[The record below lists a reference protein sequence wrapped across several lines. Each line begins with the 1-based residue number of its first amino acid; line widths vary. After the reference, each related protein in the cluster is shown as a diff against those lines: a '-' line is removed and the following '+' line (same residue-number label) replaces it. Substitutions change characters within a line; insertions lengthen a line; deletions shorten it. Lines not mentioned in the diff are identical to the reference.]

1 MQSGVAVQSG
11 SGGDAMSPPASAGG
25 GSCRSRLVL
34 AQDLRFVP
42 AAPAL
47 DGGLL
52 YRRSTGLVVR
62 IGSLEWDVLRRF
74 DGGAETEHV
83 RKCMEHESGVRFTAQ
98 ELELFARRAC
108 AVGLL
113 ECPGTSIVRR
123 PRRRGLSWS
132 IPLWNPER
140 VFAWCAARASLLFHP
155 LALTVGVLTIIVA
168 VLTLVEAAPG
178 SAPFP
183 VPTQPQLVI
192 FVILFNIV
200 SIVHECGHG
209 LALHRYGGS
218 VREIGI
224 RFVLGWPCWYCDITE
239 SYLLPHLKQRVAVI
253 VAGPFVQAVVCA
265 AAVLAA
271 RGGDPHVVA
280 VRSAAALLG
289 LLTVL
294 NFFPLVR
301 SDGYYLLTE
310 LAGMPNL
317 RTDAW
322 RWLASSAA
330 RQRMFITMPK
340 ARRLAIIAY
349 ALASLGFLALVL
361 DHAVILIARLFV
373 AGDHLSIRTVTAALS
388 VIMIFTTLLKGRSST
403 P

>member
-1 MQSGVAVQSG
+1 VQSG

-25 GSCRSRLVL
+25 GACRSRLVL

-42 AAPAL
+42 SAPAL
-47 DGGLL
+47 EGGLL

-74 DGGAETEHV
+74 DGAGTEHV
-83 RKCMEHESGVRFTAQ
+83 QQSMEQESGVRFTAE
-98 ELELFARRAC
+98 ELEIFAQRAC
-108 AVGLL
+108 EMGLL
-113 ECPGTSIVRR
+113 EYPGTSIVRH

-132 IPLWNPER
+132 VPLWNPER
-140 VFAWCAARASLLFHP
+140 VFAWCAARASFLFHP
-155 LALTVGVLTIIVA
+155 LALGAGVLTIIFAAVA
-168 VLTLVEAAPG
+168 LREAAPQ
-178 SAPFP
+178 SAFP
-183 VPTQPQLVI
+183 TPTHSQLAI
-192 FVILFNIV
+192 FLMLLNIV

-239 SYLLPHLKQRVAVI
+239 SYLLPRLKQRVAVI
-253 VAGPFVQAVVCA
+253 VAGPFLQAVVCA
-265 AAVLAA
+265 VTVLAA
-271 RGGDPHVVA
+271 RGGDSRVVA

-289 LLTVL
+289 VLTVV

-330 RQRMFITMPK
+330 RQRMHITMPK
-340 ARRLAIIAY
+340 ARRLAITAY
-349 ALASLGFLALVL
+349 AVASLGFFALLL
-361 DHAVILIARLFV
+361 DHAVMLIARMFV

-388 VIMIFTTLLKGRSST
+388 VIMIVTTLLKRRSST

>member
-11 SGGDAMSPPASAGG
+11 SGGDAMSPPASPGG
-25 GSCRSRLVL
+25 GSCGTRLVL

-42 AAPAL
+42 SAPAL

-52 YRRSTGLVVR
+52 YRQSTGLVVR

-74 DGGAETEHV
+74 DGAGTEHIQE
-83 RKCMEHESGVRFTAQ
+83 RMEQESGVRFSAE
-98 ELELFARRAC
+98 ELEVFAQRARKM
-108 AVGLL
+108 GLL
-113 ECPGTSIVRR
+113 EYPGTSIVRR
-123 PRRRGLSWS
+123 PRRRGLGWS
-132 IPLWNPER
+132 VPLGNPER
-140 VFAWCAARASLLFHP
+140 VFAWCAARVSFLFHP
-155 LALTVGVLTIIVA
+155 LALGAGVLTIMVA
-168 VLTLVEAAPG
+168 GLALVEAAPA
-178 SAPFP
+178 SALPT
-183 VPTQPQLVI
+183 PTQSQLAI
-192 FVILFNIV
+192 FVILLNIV

-265 AAVLAA
+265 VAVLAA
-271 RGGDPHVVA
+271 RGDDDHVVA

-289 LLTVL
+289 VLTVV

-317 RTDAW
+317 RSDAW

-330 RQRMFITMPK
+330 RQRMRITMPK
-340 ARRLAIIAY
+340 ARRLAITAY
-349 ALASLGFLALVL
+349 AVASVGFLALLL
-361 DHAVILIARLFV
+361 DHAVILIARMFI
-373 AGDHLSIRTVTAALS
+373 AGNHLSVRTVTAALS
-388 VIMIFTTLLKGRSST
+388 VIMMLTTLLKSRSST

>member
-74 DGGAETEHV
+74 DGAETEHV

-98 ELELFARRAC
+98 ELDIFARRAC

-155 LALTVGVLTIIVA
+155 LALAVGVLTIIVA
-168 VLTLVEAAPG
+168 VLSLVEAAPR

-253 VAGPFVQAVVCA
+253 VAGPFLQAVVCA

-271 RGGDPHVVA
+271 RGGHPHVVA

-289 LLTVL
+289 LLTLL

-361 DHAVILIARLFV
+361 DHAFILIARLFV

-388 VIMIFTTLLKGRSST
+388 VIMIFTTLLKSRSST

>member
-1 MQSGVAVQSG
+1 VQSG

-25 GSCRSRLVL
+25 GACRSRLVL

-42 AAPAL
+42 SAPAL
-47 DGGLL
+47 EGGLL

-74 DGGAETEHV
+74 DGAGTEHV
-83 RKCMEHESGVRFTAQ
+83 QQCMEQESGVRFTAE
-98 ELELFARRAC
+98 ELEIFAQRAC
-108 AVGLL
+108 EMGLL
-113 ECPGTSIVRR
+113 EYPGTSIVRH

-132 IPLWNPER
+132 VPLWNPER
-140 VFAWCAARASLLFHP
+140 VFAWCAARASFLFHP
-155 LALTVGVLTIIVA
+155 LALGAGVLTIIFAAVA
-168 VLTLVEAAPG
+168 LREAAPQ
-178 SAPFP
+178 SAFP
-183 VPTQPQLVI
+183 TPTHSQLAI
-192 FVILFNIV
+192 FLMLLNIV

-239 SYLLPHLKQRVAVI
+239 SYLLPRLKQRVAVI
-253 VAGPFVQAVVCA
+253 VAGPFLQAVVCA
-265 AAVLAA
+265 VTVLAA
-271 RGGDPHVVA
+271 RGGDSRVVA

-289 LLTVL
+289 VLTVV

-330 RQRMFITMPK
+330 RQRMHITMPK
-340 ARRLAIIAY
+340 ARRLAITAY
-349 ALASLGFLALVL
+349 AVASLGFLALLL
-361 DHAVILIARLFV
+361 DHAVMLIARMFV

-388 VIMIFTTLLKGRSST
+388 VIMIVTTLLNRRSST